1 MKTVISRKL
10 THAKKE
16 DNGPSTEGCR
26 PEHVRRTVRGTSQD
40 SAGEGGAECRGSG
53 GTDRGYFK
61 YSIPLGKSAFISQ
74 VWTTSANCRSL
85 EIKECSESFSGKIK
99 NYKKFV
105 KTLLTESQVSCI
117 ISFATLELAN
127 ISYRR
132 SRFPVVSS
140 VATCGRSRLFFIYTT

>member
-16 DNGPSTEGCR
+16 ENGPSTEGCR
-26 PEHVRRTVRGTSQD
+26 PEHIRRTVRGTSQD
-40 SAGEGGAECRGSG
+40 SAGEGRINTRTGCGICRCRYTNDILLGIWAHITTNKTLAAISG
-53 GTDRGYFK
+53 IFRRRNQDAHGT
-61 YSIPLGKSAFISQ
+61 
-74 VWTTSANCRSL
+74 
-85 EIKECSESFSGKIK
+85 KIILK
-99 NYKKFV
+99 NFV
-105 KTLLTESQVSCI
+105 KTVLTNYFNSCR